1 MKISERKL
9 RTMIR
14 SIIVEQVVG
23 YSAASKTYDDPMG
36 DDDHDVSVPTSG
48 SPSSSTP
55 SSSSSTDSSD
65 SVSSDGGG
73 YVGVGDMGVDVN
85 LDSDSQEKQKATS
98 LQVRKLS
105 KQRQKDLSSGS
116 AVDAES
122 SGEQLSMATKMRS

>member
-23 YSAASKTYDDPMG
+23 YSAPSKTYDDPLG
-36 DDDHDVSVPTSG
+36 DDDHQSSAPASN
-48 SPSSSTP
+48 SSSI
-55 SSSSSTDSSD
+55 SSSTDSSD

-73 YVGVGDMGVDVN
+73 YDGVGDMGVDVN
-85 LDSDSQEKQKATS
+85 LDSDSQEKEKATS

-105 KQRQKDLSSGS
+105 KQRQKDLSGGS
-116 AVDAES
+116 AIDAES
-122 SGEQLSMATKMRS
+122 SGEQLSMATRMRN